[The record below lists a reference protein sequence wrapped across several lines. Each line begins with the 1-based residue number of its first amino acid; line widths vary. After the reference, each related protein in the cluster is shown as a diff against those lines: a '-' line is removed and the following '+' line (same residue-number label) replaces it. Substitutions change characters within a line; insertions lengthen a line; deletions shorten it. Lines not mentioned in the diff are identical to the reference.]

1 NNYRGNCAFFLFKNI
16 KIGLMNFVIS
26 PIYYRTKIKYI
37 IGINTGANNAV
48 VSAYEVS
55 FEQAESIETNNGRM
69 RYAFIG
75 LSERDATLKKLN
87 LYKKALP
94 DLRFGSGSATAYI
107 NNGTMKVD

>member
-1 NNYRGNCAFFLFKNI
+1 
-16 KIGLMNFVIS
+16 
-26 PIYYRTKIKYI
+26 
-37 IGINTGANNAV
+37 
-48 VSAYEVS
+48 
-55 FEQAESIETNNGRM
+55 M